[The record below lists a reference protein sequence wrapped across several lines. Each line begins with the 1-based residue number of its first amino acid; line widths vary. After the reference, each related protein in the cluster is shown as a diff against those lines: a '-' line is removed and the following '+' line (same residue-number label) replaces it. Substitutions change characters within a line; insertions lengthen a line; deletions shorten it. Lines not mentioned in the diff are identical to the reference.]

1 MSAVARDTGNCGI
14 WRFCLLFARER
25 PQSILGYWL
34 LAGTIGSGSHTACRS
49 EGFIEARMTFA
60 ARVLFLIVCLAVPS
74 GAFAQPKPAA
84 ALPVEIAPSV
94 ATFRGGNL
102 SIFSHDGTEIVTADE
117 STVSLWDAES
127 GRLVRTFVGHAD
139 DVRSI
144 SASGDGSKIVSAGD
158 DKKIIIWDSAIGRR
172 LHTLIHSAEYD
183 PIGVA
188 ISRDGRKVLSAINRE
203 LKLWDS
209 DSGKIVKTIPSGP
222 YDPLF
227 SVIPYISAIAMSPDG
242 VLAAIAGD
250 TYDRAGQV
258 FLIDFSAANPSWR
271 KLEGGV
277 TTIRSM
283 MFSETGM
290 LVASEANVVKVWNVS
305 TGQLIRSFATDSEK
319 TFSPVAISANGKVVA
334 AAHSNEHVRVW
345 SADTGELL
353 STVEDSGKAVSL
365 LPDGSRVLVG
375 LQLFSA
381 SLGTKLRESPKDP
394 RQDSIAFSSD
404 GALLLSGYHRVWDA
418 RSGGLLA
425 NHGDGYGY
433 LQAASTASNTIAV
446 SGSDGTVHTRNAS
459 TGAELQTFRLANPS
473 SPEPPY
479 VEYARFS
486 RDGKQLVVASSANNA
501 TLFDAATGNI
511 LQTFSGHTDSVKYAD
526 ISSDGKRL
534 LTGSNDG
541 SFRLWNTVTGRV
553 IRSIKKDG
561 FLWAGALSPDGS
573 KAAVAVGQ
581 DIEIWDVA
589 AGRMTQRLRG
599 HSRPVIAVF
608 YSPDGRIVYSASWD
622 GTIKQWAAATGSLM
636 RTVLDAGGQISSA
649 QLSPDGKRMVS
660 VTPGSGYRIWNAD
673 TGALLARIIDRSDG
687 EWLVI
692 TPEGFFTASESGA
705 GMLSAVRGRELIS
718 IEQVYQSLYRPDLVR
733 EKLAGDPRGLVREA
747 AARLDL
753 TRVISSGSAPS
764 VQIVSP
770 AGGASTTTQVAAEVD
785 IVNRGGGVGR
795 VEWRVNGVT
804 VGIETPPAPA
814 TNQPARMTRALALDP
829 GSNTI
834 EVVAYNA
841 ANLVASIPVR
851 ATVSVP
857 SAALAPGQPV
867 AAQPSRLFVIAAGI
881 DDYTDSRFKLA
892 GSVRDAR
899 TLSQAFSTSGAG
911 LYQSVNVKLLTDAD
925 VSKDKLDAAFR
936 EFAAQ
941 ATPADVFV
949 LHLAGHGKTVDGRY
963 YFVPRD
969 FKVGN
974 NSDEKAVNAAVVAQG
989 IAQEQWQRWFA
1000 SIPARKSMIL
1010 FDTCES
1016 GSLTGDA
1023 AQTKALEQSA
1033 ANDRLAQATGRSII
1047 TASSST
1053 QLAFEYRGHGL
1064 FTYNLLDAM
1073 ERADSDGNGTI
1084 EINELAAYV
1093 YAQVTRLSEQVFKKR
1108 QEPQIKIALSYPLT
1122 RQGRVLAGDLPTV
1135 AEDNVPSFQLAQT
1148 ANLQIKPGPGAT
1160 VVRSLNAQTAV
1171 TVLKSEGGWS
1181 LVASGG
1187 KPLGYVATRDLAP
1200 AAKAAAR

>member
-1 MSAVARDTGNCGI
+1 MTIAARLLFLMLCLALPSVAVA
-14 WRFCLLFARER
+14 
-25 PQSILGYWL
+25 QSK
-34 LAGTIGSGSHTACRS
+34 
-49 EGFIEARMTFA
+49 
-60 ARVLFLIVCLAVPS
+60 
-74 GAFAQPKPAA
+74 PKQAA

-94 ATFRGGNL
+94 ATFMGGSV
-102 SIFSHDGTEIVTADE
+102 SIFSNEGKEIVTADD

-139 DVRSI
+139 DIRSV
-144 SASGDGSKIVSAGD
+144 SASGDGSRIISAGD
-158 DKKIIIWDSAIGRR
+158 DKKIIIWDSATGRR
-172 LHTLIHSAEYD
+172 LNTLIHSAEYD

-188 ISRDGRKVLSAINRE
+188 MSRDGRKILSAIVRE

-209 DSGKIVKTIPSGP
+209 IAGKVIKTIPNGP
-222 YDPLF
+222 YDPLY
-227 SVIPYISAIAMSPDG
+227 SVMPYTSAIAMSPDG
-242 VLAAIAGD
+242 ATAAIAGD
-250 TYDRAGQV
+250 VYGRAGMV
-258 FLIDFSAANPSWR
+258 LLIDIAAAKPSWR
-271 KLEGGV
+271 ELEGGV
-277 TTIRSM
+277 TTIRSI
-283 MFSETGM
+283 MFSETGR
-290 LVASEANVVKVWNVS
+290 LVTGEASAIKVWNVS
-305 TGQLIRSFATDSEK
+305 TGQLIRSFATASEK
-319 TFSPVAISANGKVVA
+319 TFSPAAISANGKVVA
-334 AAHSNEHVRVW
+334 AAYSANQVRVW

-365 LPDGSRVLVG
+365 SPDGSRLLVG

-381 SLGTKLRESPKDP
+381 STGRKLRESPKDP
-394 RQDSIAFSSD
+394 RQDFIAFSSD
-404 GALLLSGYHRVWDA
+404 GALLLSGYHNVWDA
-418 RSGGLLA
+418 RSGRLLA
-425 NHGDGYGY
+425 EHDSYGY
-433 LQAASTASNTIAV
+433 LQAVSAASDIVAV
-446 SGSDGTVHTRNAS
+446 SGSDGTVHSRNAS
-459 TGAELQTFRLANPS
+459 TGGELQTFRLANSS

-479 VEYARFS
+479 AQYVRFS
-486 RDGKQLVVASSANNA
+486 RDGKQLVIASSANNA
-501 TLFDAATGNI
+501 ILFDAATGNI
-511 LQTFSGHTDSVKYAD
+511 LQTFSGHTDSLKYAD
-526 ISSDGKRL
+526 ISSDGKML

-541 SFRLWNTVTGRV
+541 SFRLWNIGTGRV
-553 IRSIKKDG
+553 IHSVKKDG
-561 FLWAGALSPDGS
+561 HLWAGVLSPDGS
-573 KAAVAVGQ
+573 KAAVAVGK
-581 DIEIWDVA
+581 DIEIWDTA
-589 AGRMTQRLRG
+589 ARRMTQRLRG
-599 HSRPVIAVF
+599 HSSPVVAVF
-608 YSPDGRIVYSASWD
+608 YSPDGRIIHSASWD

-636 RTVLDAGGQISSA
+636 RTMLDAGGQISSA
-649 QLSPDGKRMVS
+649 QLSPDGKRIVS
-660 VTPGSGYRIWNAD
+660 VTSGSGYRIWNAE
-673 TGALLARIIDRSDG
+673 TGALLVRIIHRDGG

-692 TPEGFFTASESGA
+692 TPEGFFAASENGA
-705 GMLSAVRGRELIS
+705 SMLSAVRGRELIS

-753 TRVISSGSAPS
+753 TRVVSSGSAPS
-764 VQIVSP
+764 VRVVSP
-770 AGGASTTTQVAAEVD
+770 AGGAADGQSVNAEVELID
-785 IVNRGGGVGR
+785 RGGGVGR

-804 VGIETPPAPA
+804 VGVDTPPAPA
-814 TNQPARMTRALALDP
+814 ANQPARLTRTLALDP

-841 ANLVASIPVR
+841 ANLVASIPVS
-851 ATVSVP
+851 ATVTVP
-857 SAALAPGQPV
+857 AAAAPAPGQPV
-867 AAQPSRLFVIAAGI
+867 AMQPSRLFVIAAGI

-899 TLSQAFSTSGAG
+899 TLSQAFSASGAG

-925 VSKDKLDAAFR
+925 VTKDKLDAAFK

-974 NSDEKAVNAAVVAQG
+974 NNDEKAVNAAVVAQG
-989 IAQEQWQRWFA
+989 IAQDQWQRWFA
-1000 SIPARKSMIL
+1000 SIPARKSMVL

-1108 QEPQIKIALSYPLT
+1108 QEPQIRIASSYPLT
-1122 RQGRVLAGDLPTV
+1122 KQGRVLAGDLPTV
-1135 AEDNVPSFQLAQT
+1135 AEDNAPSFQLAQT
-1148 ANLQIKPGPGAT
+1148 ASLQIKPGPGAT
-1160 VVRSLNAQTAV
+1160 VVRSLNAKTAV

-1187 KPLGYVATRDLAP
+1187 KPVGYVATRDLAP
-1200 AAKAAAR
+1200 TR